1 MKIIILAGG
10 LGTRLSE
17 HTKFVPKPMVKIGRY
32 PIIIHIMQHYIKH
45 GFNEFIIAA
54 GYKAKIL
61 TNYFSGFKRYGLEFE
76 HSIKGKKC
84 NINIVNTGKN
94 TMTGGR
100 IKRLKNLFKSGDK
113 FMFTYG
119 DGVSDVN
126 LKKLLVFHK
135 KKRKIITITAVRP
148 PARFG
153 EIIIKK
159 DLAVSF
165 KEKPQVTNNWINGGF
180 FVADYDFF
188 YFLKNDKDI
197 LEKKPLEQVCKKKQL
212 SAFCHYGY
220 WKCMDTVRDR
230 DFLIKQLKGKDF
242 LF

>member
-61 TNYFSGFKRYGLEFE
+61 TNYFSGFKKYGLDFE

-84 NINIVNTGKN
+84 NVNIVNTGKN

-135 KKRKIITITAVRP
+135 KKEKLLPLLLYALQQGSGKLLLKKI
-148 PARFG
+148 
-153 EIIIKK
+153 
-159 DLAVSF
+159 
-165 KEKPQVTNNWINGGF
+165 
-180 FVADYDFF
+180 
-188 YFLKNDKDI
+188 
-197 LEKKPLEQVCKKKQL
+197 
-212 SAFCHYGY
+212 
-220 WKCMDTVRDR
+220 
-230 DFLIKQLKGKDF
+230 
-242 LF
+242 

>member
-17 HTKFVPKPMVKIGRY
+17 HTKFVPKPMIKIGRY
-32 PIIIHIMQHYIKH
+32 PIIIHIMHHYMKY

-61 TNYFSGFKRYGLEFE
+61 TNYFPKFKNYGLEFD
-76 HSIKGKKC
+76 HNIKGKKC
-84 NINIVNTGKN
+84 NVNIYYTGKD

-100 IKRLKNLFKSGDK
+100 IKGLKALFKPGDK

-135 KKRKIITITAVRP
+135 RKRKVITITAVRP

-153 EIIIKK
+153 EIIIKNG
-159 DLAVSF
+159 LAFSF
-165 KEKPQVTNNWINGGF
+165 KEKPQVTNSWINGGF

-197 LEKKPLEQVCKKKQL
+197 LEKKPLEQACKKKQL
-212 SAFCHYGY
+212 SVFCHYGF

-230 DFLIKQLKGKDF
+230 DVLIKELKGKDF